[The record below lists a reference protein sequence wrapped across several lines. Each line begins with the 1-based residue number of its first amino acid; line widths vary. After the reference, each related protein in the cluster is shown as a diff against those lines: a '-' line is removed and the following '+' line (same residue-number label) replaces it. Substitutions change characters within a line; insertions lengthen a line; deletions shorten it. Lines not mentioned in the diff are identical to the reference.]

1 MITPIGF
8 ILVGVIG
15 EGRLVPL
22 DGARQFKS
30 FFPGD
35 IFLGIATAFMVFAAG
50 FVPASDRWYTS
61 TLFHVAVIA
70 VTFIV
75 AVVMTYMEYADRVYP
90 LAAILSPTKLYHNFV
105 LYTGYGYVASA
116 TIIAVIFGVDWS
128 LGVALVIAASLA
140 MLGVWVYL
148 VIQDNSLNK
157 HDQSFK
163 AGCAH
168 ISDWQFLG
176 VIGPRSFSR
185 LAS

>member
-35 IFLGIATAFMVFAAG
+35 IFLGVATAFMVFAAG
-50 FVPASDRWYTS
+50 FVPASDRWFTS
-61 TLFHVAVIA
+61 TLFHVAAIT
-70 VTFIV
+70 VTFIA
-75 AVVMTYMEYADRVYP
+75 AVWMTYQEYKGGVYP

-105 LYTGYGYVASA
+105 LYTGYGYVAVV
-116 TIIAVIFGVDWS
+116 TFVAVIFGANWS
-128 LGVALVIAASLA
+128 LGVVLVVAASLA
-140 MLGVWVYL
+140 MLGPWIYL

-157 HDQSFK
+157 RDQSFK

-168 ISDWQFLG
+168 ISEWRFLG
-176 VIGPRSFSR
+176 VIGPRSFSG